1 MKFSDNAI
9 CSVNVEEDSVQEELD
24 KFQDWNNRNR
34 MNLNNPK
41 GEVRHFRT
49 HGFSPSRKLWK
60 KTWEWTIW
68 LPDDTICDVPTG
80 NINVIRCI
88 TWGTC
93 SKDKYGCHFVT
104 QLTSEGSRDFPNQ
117 KSPTFLEHPSGN
129 LNMLLRQ
136 NLISVWKLIQ
146 QGAWRRWR
154 QQSRRALLG
163 LISYTA
169 HAQLGHSAW
178 LSLPQTSMSLNP
190 TFDEK

>member
-49 HGFSPSRKLWK
+49 HSFSPSRKLWK
-60 KTWEWTIW
+60 KTWEQTIW
-68 LPDDTICDVPTG
+68 LPDDTICDVPMG

-88 TWGTC
+88 MWGAC

-104 QLTSEGSRDFPNQ
+104 HITSEGSREFSNQ
-117 KSPTFLEHPSGN
+117 KCPTFLEHPFVN

-136 NLISVWKLIQ
+136 NPISLWKLVQ
-146 QGAWRRWR
+146 QGGWRRWR
-154 QQSRRALLG
+154 QQSRWALLG
-163 LISYTA
+163 LISFTA
-169 HAQLGHSAW
+169 CAQLGHSAW
-178 LSLPQTSMSLNP
+178 
-190 TFDEK
+190 

>member
-49 HGFSPSRKLWK
+49 HIFSPSRKLWK
-60 KTWEWTIW
+60 NLGITIW
-68 LPDDTICDVPTG
+68 LPDDTICDGPME

-88 TWGTC
+88 MWGTC
-93 SKDKYGCHFVT
+93 SKAKYGCHFVT
-104 QLTSEGSRDFPNQ
+104 QISSNGSREVSN
-117 KSPTFLEHPSGN
+117 KKNPTFLEHPSSN
-129 LNMLLRQ
+129 LNMVVRQ
-136 NLISVWKLIQ
+136 SLISLCKLVQ
-146 QGAWRRWR
+146 QGDWRRWR

-163 LISYTA
+163 LISLTA
-169 HAQLGHSAW
+169 HAQLRHSAC
-178 LSLPQTSMSLNP
+178 
-190 TFDEK
+190 